1 MPFIPAGAC
10 DKVRTH
16 ATASM
21 ISALTNSL
29 RLMRAGYV
37 FAREGVFRDLDPA
50 LLPVPARLGLRLAK
64 LIERRGKDGQTGR
77 LATALT
83 QLGPTYVKLGQFLAT
98 RPDVV
103 GPAIALELET
113 LQDRMPPFPHAEA
126 VAIVEQAFGQP
137 IDKAYATFGPPVAA
151 ASIAQVHRASIDG
164 TDGRREVAVKV
175 LRPGIERRFAIDQ
188 DAFAFAARNAEEFSA
203 EARRLRLVETVATL
217 RRSIALE
224 MDLRLEAAALS
235 EMAEN
240 TKNDPGF
247 RVPAIDWDRTTKDV
261 LTLEWIDG
269 THLSNHAAIE
279 AKGIDLKNLARVVT
293 QSFLRHA
300 LRDGFFHAD
309 MHQGNL
315 FVDDTGCLVAVD
327 FGIMG
332 RLGPKER
339 RFLAEILYGFI
350 TRNYRRTAEVH
361 FEAGYVP
368 SHHSVEDFAQAIRAI
383 GEPIHNRAADEIS
396 MAKLLTL
403 LFEVTSLFDM
413 RTRPELLLLQKTMV
427 VVEGV
432 SRSLDPKL
440 DMWSTAEPVV
450 REWIER
456 NLGPAGRIDDAGK
469 SLAEIARFAGQV
481 PELLSR
487 GTALIQQ
494 LDAATRN
501 GIVLAPETVADIGR
515 AEARRGRATA
525 IALWVIAGL
534 LAYVVFLL
542 K

>member
-1 MPFIPAGAC
+1 
-10 DKVRTH
+10 
-16 ATASM
+16 M
-21 ISALTNSL
+21 ISAITNSL
-29 RLMRAGYV
+29 RLTRAGYIL
-37 FAREGVFRDLDPA
+37 AREGVFRQVDAA
-50 LLPVPARLGLRLAK
+50 LLPVPARIALRAAK
-64 LIERRGKDGQTGR
+64 LIERPSKNSQAGR

-83 QLGPTYVKLGQFLAT
+83 RLGPTYVKLGQFLAT

-103 GPAIALELET
+103 GVATARDLES
-113 LQDRMPPFPHAEA
+113 LQDRMPAFPHAEA
-126 VAIVEQAFGQP
+126 VAIIEQAFGQP
-137 IDKAYATFGPPVAA
+137 IDRTFATFGPSVAA
-151 ASIAQVHRASIDG
+151 ASIAQVHRAEVE
-164 TDGRREVAVKV
+164 TPAGRRQVAVKV
-175 LRPGIERRFAIDQ
+175 LRPGIARRFDIDQ
-188 DAFAFAARNAEEFSA
+188 QAFAFAARTAEEFSA
-203 EARRLRLVETVATL
+203 EARRLRLIETVATL
-217 RRSIALE
+217 RRSVALE

-240 TKNDPGF
+240 TKDDPGF

-269 THLSNHAAIE
+269 THLSNHAALE
-279 AKGIDLKNLARVVT
+279 AKGFDLRELARIVI

-309 MHQGNL
+309 MHPGNL
-315 FVDDTGCLVAVD
+315 FIDNEGRLVAVD

-403 LFEVTSLFDM
+403 LFEVTGLFDM

-427 VVEGV
+427 VIEGV
-432 SRSLDPKL
+432 ARSLDPKL

-456 NLGPAGRIDDAGK
+456 NLGPVGRIEGA
-469 SLAEIARFAGQV
+469 AEGAMELGRFVGQV
-481 PELLSR
+481 PGLLSR
-487 GTALIQQ
+487 GAAVLEQ

-501 GIVLAPETVADIGR
+501 GLVLAPETVAEIGR
-515 AEARRGRATA
+515 AEARRSRASA
-525 IALWVIAGL
+525 IALWVMAAL
-534 LAYVVFLL
+534 LAYIVYLIR
-542 K
+542 